1 MLPEVRQ
8 SHMSTTARPN
18 RSRAAQT
25 RSKATVQR
33 IIDSTIALTMEKG
46 TEPVTMTEIAQRAD
60 IVIGAVYRYFED
72 KSAINR
78 AILLQHNSYMEE
90 RIKRHLVNITD
101 ADAFIHAMLA
111 IYQMYDE
118 SRSRDPMFGSL
129 WSIVQG
135 DTSLQTIETQ
145 ATLKNASHLLAEA
158 KKHFPGANDDELMA
172 SCVFALQLSATASH
186 LNRTMPKALAR
197 QMSQTHEQAIT
208 NALNA
213 LR

>member
-1 MLPEVRQ
+1 MFSALADKDFRWFFYSDYGLDLYSNGIVVSQKLIKEKPEAVRG
-8 SHMSTTARPN
+8 MVR
-18 RSRAAQT
+18 
-25 RSKATVQR
+25 
-33 IIDSTIALTMEKG
+33 
-46 TEPVTMTEIAQRAD
+46 
-60 IVIGAVYRYFED
+60 
-72 KSAINR
+72 AINR

-90 RIKRHLVNITD
+90 RIKRHLVNIAD